1 MGGASAGGG
10 GGGGNRPDRTN
21 PNKPPV
27 SYSPVK
33 TKTKTKTR
41 DGNNNPKKK
50 ETKIKQEKKNKF
62 TDLTKEK
69 LNPTNNVQTKVT
81 KPKNIIEKIVDKS
94 PVINLLKN
102 NPISKKTEEV
112 NRKFYEEKVVPAG
125 KSKAPNY
132 ETYMKDRLAG
142 KTDAY
147 GNTLSGGGND
157 NTPAPTIIKKTAG
170 GQTVQ
175 TTAPTEAE
183 LSQSAAADAEE
194 YDLRKTK
201 KRGRSMTTLTSSK
214 GLTDNK
220 LTLGKPS
227 LLGA

>member
-1 MGGASAGGG
+1 MGAGNAGSNSGGG
-10 GGGGNRPDRTN
+10 SPNQMAKDKAKKDRIENAKSRDKFGYTKPKSKFKTFLEGGGIIGA
-21 PNKPPV
+21 
-27 SYSPVK
+27 
-33 TKTKTKTR
+33 
-41 DGNNNPKKK
+41 
-50 ETKIKQEKKNKF
+50 
-62 TDLTKEK
+62 
-69 LNPTNNVQTKVT
+69 VT
-81 KPKNIIEKIVDKS
+81 KPFRDA
-94 PVINLLKN
+94 
-102 NPISKKTEEV
+102 TEEV
-112 NRKFYEEKVVPAG
+112 NRKFYNEKVVPAG
-125 KSKAPNY
+125 KSKAANY
-132 ETYMKDRLAG
+132 ESYMKDRLAG

-147 GNTLSGGGND
+147 GNPTPNQGGGND
-157 NTPAPTIIKKTAG
+157 NNNTPAPTILKKTAG

-183 LSQSAAADAEE
+183 LSQSAAADAEA

>member
-1 MGGASAGGG
+1 MGGSSAGGNGGG
-10 GGGGNRPDRTN
+10 GGSPNQMAKDKAKKDRIENAKSRDKFGYTKPKSKFKTFLEGG
-21 PNKPPV
+21 
-27 SYSPVK
+27 
-33 TKTKTKTR
+33 
-41 DGNNNPKKK
+41 G
-50 ETKIKQEKKNKF
+50 IIGA
-62 TDLTKEK
+62 
-69 LNPTNNVQTKVT
+69 VT
-81 KPKNIIEKIVDKS
+81 KPFRDA
-94 PVINLLKN
+94 
-102 NPISKKTEEV
+102 TEEV
-112 NRKFYEEKVVPAG
+112 NRKFYNEKVVPAG
-125 KSKAPNY
+125 KSKAANY
-132 ETYMKDRLAG
+132 ESYMKDRLAG

-147 GNTLSGGGND
+147 GNPTPNQGGGND

-201 KRGRSMTTLTSSK
+201 KRGRSMMTLTSAQGVK
-214 GLTDNK
+214 DNK

>member
-1 MGGASAGGG
+1 MGAGNAGSTGGDGGG
-10 GGGGNRPDRTN
+10 VGPAGL
-21 PNKPPV
+21 V
-27 SYSPVK
+27 
-33 TKTKTKTR
+33 TKTGKTGTKKDAQKASERYEFRNRGATKLDNQKIIGSLNILKGPLKAGTKVNR
-41 DGNNNPKKK
+41 DF
-50 ETKIKQEKKNKF
+50 F
-62 TDLTKEK
+62 TD
-69 LNPTNNVQTKVT
+69 KVLGS
-81 KPKNIIEKIVDKS
+81 KNFKGM
-94 PVINLLKN
+94 
-102 NPISKKTEEV
+102 SKKDFLNKTEMQQEMI
-112 NRKFYEEKVVPAG
+112 YG
-125 KSKAPNY
+125 D
-132 ETYMKDRLAG
+132 YMKGRQLG

-147 GNTLSGGGND
+147 GNTISQNDND
-157 NTPAPTIIKKTAG
+157 NTPAPTILKKTAG
-170 GQTVQ
+170 GQTIQ

>member
-1 MGGASAGGG
+1 MGAGSASSSGGG
-10 GGGGNRPDRTN
+10 GSPNQMAKDKAKKDRIENAKSRDKFGYTKPKSKFKTFLEGGGII
-21 PNKPPV
+21 
-27 SYSPVK
+27 
-33 TKTKTKTR
+33 
-41 DGNNNPKKK
+41 GA
-50 ETKIKQEKKNKF
+50 
-62 TDLTKEK
+62 
-69 LNPTNNVQTKVT
+69 VT
-81 KPKNIIEKIVDKS
+81 KPFRDA
-94 PVINLLKN
+94 
-102 NPISKKTEEV
+102 TEEV
-112 NRKFYEEKVVPAG
+112 NRKFYNEKVVPAG
-125 KSKAPNY
+125 KSKAANY
-132 ETYMKDRLAG
+132 ESYMKDRLAG

-147 GNTLSGGGND
+147 GNPTPNQGGGND

-201 KRGRSMTTLTSSK
+201 KRGRSMMTLTSAQGVK
-214 GLTDNK
+214 DNK

>member
-1 MGGASAGGG
+1 MGAGNASTGGG
-10 GGGGNRPDRTN
+10 GGGSPNQMAKDKAKAKAEKDRIEN
-21 PNKPPV
+21 A
-27 SYSPVK
+27 K
-33 TKTKTKTR
+33 TKDKFGYTKPKSKFKTFLE
-41 DGNNNPKKK
+41 GGG
-50 ETKIKQEKKNKF
+50 IIGA
-62 TDLTKEK
+62 
-69 LNPTNNVQTKVT
+69 VT
-81 KPKNIIEKIVDKS
+81 KPFRDA
-94 PVINLLKN
+94 
-102 NPISKKTEEV
+102 TEEV
-112 NRKFYEEKVVPAG
+112 NRKFYNEKVVPAG
-125 KSKAPNY
+125 KSKAANY
-132 ETYMKDRLAG
+132 ESYMKDRLAG

-147 GNTLSGGGND
+147 GNPTPNQGGGND

-183 LSQSAAADAEE
+183 LSQSAAADAEA